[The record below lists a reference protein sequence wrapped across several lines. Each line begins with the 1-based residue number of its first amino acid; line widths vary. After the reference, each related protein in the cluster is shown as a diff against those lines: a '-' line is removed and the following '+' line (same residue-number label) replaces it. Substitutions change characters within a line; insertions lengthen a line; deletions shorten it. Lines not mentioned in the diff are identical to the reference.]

1 MPESTMRQTFV
12 KCLKDARLDPISV
25 ENSAYPGTPDVNCTC
40 GWIELKQLDGW
51 PVRANTPVRIDHFTP
66 QQKVWLIRR
75 WLIQGDGAWLLIKV
89 KREWLLLTGDNVQFV
104 GKWTQA
110 ELRSI
115 CLAIET
121 DPREIVK
128 WIDGRYPVIPPPEDT
143 SGGF

>member
-1 MPESTMRQTFV
+1 MERNMQRAFINALSE
-12 KCLKDARLDPISV
+12 ARLDPV
-25 ENSAYPGTPDVNCTC
+25 VPGNASAFPGLPDINCTR
-40 GWIELKQLDGW
+40 GWIELKWLAGW
-51 PVRANTPVRIDHFTP
+51 PVGEKTPVRIPHFTP
-66 QQKVWLIRR
+66 QQKVFLIRR